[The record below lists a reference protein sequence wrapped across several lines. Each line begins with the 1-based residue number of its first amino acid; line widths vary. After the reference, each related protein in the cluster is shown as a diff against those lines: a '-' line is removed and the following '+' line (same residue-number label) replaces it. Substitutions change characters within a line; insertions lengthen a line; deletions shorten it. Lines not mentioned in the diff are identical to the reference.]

1 MVYELLLWIIILEK
15 TDEVVLKY
23 KYIIC
28 EPFYLPE
35 EVLRRICRNHRK
47 MALRL
52 IKFIFQK
59 QATQIKKL
67 F

>member
-28 EPFYLPE
+28 ESFYLPE
-35 EVLRRICRNHRK
+35 EVLRSIVPDLPKNGFTSN
-47 MALRL
+47 M
-52 IKFIFQK
+52 IYISN
-59 QATQIKKL
+59 
-67 F
+67 